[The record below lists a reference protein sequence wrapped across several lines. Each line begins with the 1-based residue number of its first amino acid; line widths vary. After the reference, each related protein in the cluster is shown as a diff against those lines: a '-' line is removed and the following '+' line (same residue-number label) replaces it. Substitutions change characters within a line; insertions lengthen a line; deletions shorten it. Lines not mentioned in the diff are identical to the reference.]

1 MTICHRTLRI
11 WKYHFHIW
19 LKYVTNLF
27 LFFRLTKIVVVSTR
41 PQQPLCKAWLTH
53 ILTIIVLSIRLR
65 PQRLPWTLMRHP
77 QVYSPHRYLCIFFLV
92 FRCWSKTGTSSSS
105 FIWYT
110 RSMFYKKQLQ
120 ETLVYFPGKI
130 RNKNKWLKE
139 ILRNMFL
146 MVTGQKKLLK
156 KQYALKMLKFNK

>member
-1 MTICHRTLRI
+1 MTLCVDTL
-11 WKYHFHIW
+11 FNMSHIDPW
-19 LKYVTNLF
+19 EFQSTIFILNFNIYVTNLF
-27 LFFRLTKIVVVSTR
+27 LLFRLTKIVVVSTR

-53 ILTIIVLSIRLR
+53 ILTIIVLSIRLQ

-130 RNKNKWLKE
+130 RNKN
-139 ILRNMFL
+139 
-146 MVTGQKKLLK
+146 
-156 KQYALKMLKFNK
+156 